1 MKYLFFVSWFRAKE
15 KNLADQTDLD
25 RMIGASSLEESFK
38 VLNDTDYAGFLSGR
52 TYQEIEQVISLEKQ
66 DLKKTLEQMGMDKPA
81 LDFLF
86 LKNDLI
92 MLAGE
97 IKEKKLNSLEKSVF
111 INKYSDLARKLIEKK
126 EIDSLEQIDD
136 LVINYYFKKAIRFC
150 QTSQEKQLA
159 NIFKKYWLLIK
170 NKKNQNLKTRD
181 DLLIEME
188 NKIIEKSREKID
200 GIMPI
205 LAFFIKKTRAQYFVK
220 TVLSAKRIGLNSTE
234 TYSLIEKTRTL

>member
-38 VLNDTDYAGFLSGR
+38 VLNDTDYSGFLSGR

-66 DLKKTLEQMGMDKPA
+66 NLRKTLEQMGMDKPA

-111 INKYSDLARKLIEKK
+111 IDKYSDLARKLIEKK

-150 QTSQEKQLA
+150 QTSQENQLA
-159 NIFKKYWLLIK
+159 DIFKKYWLLIK
-170 NKKNQNLKTRD
+170 NKKNQDLKTRD
-181 DLLIEME
+181 DLLIDME

-220 TVLSAKRIGLNSTE
+220 TVLSAKRIGLSSTE